1 MGRAQRGLRA
11 GKGGVPAPVPACVH
25 SDIPSGLGALDP
37 TRRRR
42 ILGLALPI
50 IGGMASQNVL
60 NLVDTAMVGTLGAS
74 ALAAVGMAS
83 FANFLA
89 SAFVTGISAGVQA
102 MAARRLGEGRTSETA
117 VALNGGLLLATSIA
131 LPLSAVLFAYA
142 PRIFPFLVD
151 DPSVVAA
158 GVPYLRARLVAM
170 IALGMN
176 FAFRGYWNGVDL
188 SRLYMRTL
196 IIMHATNITLN
207 WLLIFGHLGMPRLG
221 TLGAGIGTAASTFLG
236 TAIYVGLGLKHAR
249 GAGFLAG
256 LPSRET
262 IATMLRLSVPA
273 GVQQTFF
280 AAGMTVL
287 FWIIGRVGTQELAAS
302 NVLVNL
308 LLVALLPSIGFGLAA
323 ASLVGHALGQG
334 RPGDAR
340 AWGWDVSGLA
350 MAVVGLLALPGAI
363 VPDLILKIFLHDPAL
378 LDLARLPLRVI
389 ALTMVADAT
398 GMVLLNALQGA
409 GDTRRVMVVAVG
421 LQWLLFLPVA
431 YVLGP
436 VLGFGMNAIW
446 FAQVGYRALQ
456 AVIFIAMWRRGRWAE
471 AKV

>member
-1 MGRAQRGLRA
+1 MD
-11 GKGGVPAPVPACVH
+11 PATTP
-25 SDIPSGLGALDP
+25 GLGALDRV
-37 TRRRR
+37 RRRR
-42 ILGLALPI
+42 IVALALPI

-102 MAARRLGEGRTSETA
+102 MASRRLGEGRESETA
-117 VALNGGLLLATSIA
+117 HSLNGGLLIAASIA
-131 LPLSAVLFAYA
+131 VPLSAVLFILA
-142 PRIFPFLVD
+142 PLIFPFLID
-151 DPSVVAA
+151 DPAVVAD

-170 IALGMN
+170 VALGMN
-176 FAFRGYWNGVDL
+176 FAFRGYWNGVNL

-196 IIMHATNITLN
+196 VIMHVANIALN
-207 WLLIFGHLGMPRLG
+207 WLLIFGHLGLPRLG
-221 TLGAGIGTAASTFLG
+221 ALGAGIGTAAATFLG
-236 TAIYVGLGLKHAR
+236 TAIYLVLGFRHAR

-256 LPSRET
+256 LPGRST
-262 IATMLRLSVPA
+262 IVSMLRLSVPA
-273 GVQQTFF
+273 GIQQTFF

-287 FWIIGRVGTQELAAS
+287 FWIIGRVGTAELAAS

-308 LLVALLPSIGFGLAA
+308 LLVAILPSLGFGLAA
-323 ASLVGHALGQG
+323 ASLVGQALGQG

-340 AWGWDVSGLA
+340 AWGWDVS
-350 MAVVGLLALPGAI
+350 AVAVATVGLLALPGAI

-389 ALTMVADAT
+389 ALTMVVDAT
-398 GMVLLNALQGA
+398 GMVLMNALQGA
-409 GDTRRVMVVAVG
+409 GDTRSVMTVAVG

-431 YVLGP
+431 YLIGP
-436 VLGFGMNAIW
+436 VLGGGMNAIW

-456 AVIFIAMWRRGRWAE
+456 AVVFIAMWRRGRWAE
-471 AKV
+471 TEV